1 MLSHI
6 GPFPRTHQI
15 DLAVVLCGLACDRQ
29 CLYPPTRGRLKKTRR
44 AILNMLRSLL
54 KTWAGENQDLEWP
67 VVVGILCILPVAFG
81 LTSSVEDYSW
91 WTALGINVWVLV
103 LAWVYVL
110 ASIFHFFAKD
120 RLYEAHLVP
129 RVKWEA
135 LARAEFAMAGIIFVS
150 SIAMAVTIT
159 EKNCTLPHQTVTLPG
174 GPCICLKVN
183 KGILTPVGC
192 SRSDPA
198 RFPPLSTGMDGGKL
212 GTSCGLSFL
221 GSLAFFTKALF
232 SYSQSIKGD
241 GNGGEFYAGLPDTSE
256 KPYNLAYD
264 DISEGASAGEGYHDL

>member
-1 MLSHI
+1 MITDAGKYKGIGDAFSTIMKQETWRGFYRGNSMNVMRI
-6 GPFPRTHQI
+6 GPQ
-15 DLAVVLCGLACDRQ
+15 G
-29 CLYPPTRGRLKKTRR
+29 
-44 AILNMLRSLL
+44 AI
-54 KTWAGENQDLEWP
+54 A
-67 VVVGILCILPVAFG
+67 
-81 LTSSVEDYSW
+81 
-91 WTALGINVWVLV
+91 
-103 LAWVYVL
+103 
-110 ASIFHFFAKD
+110 FFAKD

-264 DISEGASAGEGYHDL
+264 DISEGASVGEGYHDL